1 MANYTR
7 FVSYLYEY
15 KNGTKS
21 ENRGFIKV
29 ESRDNIC
36 KMEVHIKSPSQPA
49 NIPLT
54 IYGFIHEQGQ
64 LPGIFLGNCYTG
76 RGSTNCNL
84 RFSTQNIE
92 NTKYNFQDLSGLL
105 IFSEKSICYGTS
117 WNDNPIMVDQFY
129 ALPPS
134 ASSENETVQTPSSEE
149 ISNERTPNEDN
160 RKESNLN
167 ENNNSSNNPAED
179 NLNSGNPTISTH
191 NQHNSGDN
199 LNELYAAAIPEEPVA
214 TFEESAA
221 FPEETAAK
229 LEEPAAILE
238 EPADFPEGPMTTPE
252 GSITTAEEPI
262 STSGEPAAFPERPM
276 PTPEEPADF
285 PMDIQPEE
293 FIPLTNIQ
301 PAPSQNEAVPSL
313 EPEYSIPLTPE
324 YSAMETES
332 AADLFELPAYTG
344 PDAYT
349 QPAAFTHPAQEFY
362 INSNPAASVSDNR
375 WMRLQ
380 QEYQAINPFPDDEII
395 DCIRLEQ
402 KDLPNLR
409 RNNWL
414 IGNNQFILHAF
425 SNYNHLIMGRMN
437 HTQLPVYILGVPG
450 VYDPKEKFMA
460 NMFGFPYFKAS
471 AEHTLQQGNFG
482 YWYRAID

>member
-1 MANYTR
+1 VIFSFLLSYDFHRKQYRKDVLYLANYTR

-36 KMEVHIKSPSQPA
+36 KMEIHIKSPSQPA
-49 NIPLT
+49 NVPLT

-92 NTKYNFQDLSGLL
+92 NTKYDFQDLSGLL
-105 IFSEKSICYGTS
+105 IFCEKNICYGTS

-134 ASSENETVQTPSSEE
+134 ASNENETVQTPSGEE
-149 ISNERTPNEDN
+149 NSKEGTPNEDN
-160 RKESNLN
+160 HNKNNLN
-167 ENNNSSNNPAED
+167 ENSNN
-179 NLNSGNPTISTH
+179 GN
-191 NQHNSGDN
+191 N
-199 LNELYAAAIPEEPVA
+199 LNEIYAAAIPEEPE
-214 TFEESAA
+214 TIPEESAA
-221 FPEETAAK
+221 IPEEPATI
-229 LEEPAAILE
+229 LEEPAAI
-238 EPADFPEGPMTTPE
+238 PKGSAATPMN
-252 GSITTAEEPI
+252 
-262 STSGEPAAFPERPM
+262 
-276 PTPEEPADF
+276 
-285 PMDIQPEE
+285 IQPEE

-301 PAPSQNEAVPSL
+301 PALSENKAAPSQ
-313 EPEYSIPLTPE
+313 EPEYSIPLTAE
-324 YSAMETES
+324 YSAMESES
-332 AADLFELPAYTG
+332 AADLFELPAYTE

-362 INSNPAASVSDNR
+362 VNSNPAASISDNR

-425 SNYNHLIMGRMN
+425 SNYSHLIMGKMN

-460 NMFGFPYFKAS
+460 NMFGFPYFKPG
-471 AEHTLQQGNFG
+471 AEHTLHPGNFG